1 MFRFI
6 RKYRKAEKGCEKLD
20 SVTLKGVFTL
30 MRTEKGVTPYRRP
43 PYSLVADNFIVT
55 GGRREAYFGK
65 NNLCR
70 GFGRLFG
77 NCA

>member
-1 MFRFI
+1 
-6 RKYRKAEKGCEKLD
+6 
-20 SVTLKGVFTL
+20 

-43 PYSLVADNFIVT
+43 PYSLVADNFIIT

-70 GFGRLFG
+70 DFGRLFG